1 MKAMIFAAGLG
12 TRLRPLTD
20 TMPKALV
27 PVDGKPLLHH
37 LLHKLQQAGC
47 THAVVNVHHHAQQIV
62 EYVEQHDYGMRIDI
76 SDESDMLLDTGGG
89 LRKAGSL
96 FHGDE
101 PILVHNVD
109 ILSNIDF
116 DTLLQSHHPDS
127 LATVVVSHRNT
138 GRYLLFDN
146 NMRMQGWT
154 NINSGE
160 VKPQGLDTTALQ
172 QAAFAGIHVVSPRI
186 FEQMHS
192 MPDKFS
198 IIDFYLQAMNTH
210 RIMGYIP
217 QDFGMLDVGKID
229 SLAPAEEFV
238 KSL

>member
-1 MKAMIFAAGLG
+1 MIFAAGLG

-27 PVDGKPLLHH
+27 PIDGKPMLHH
-37 LLHKLQQAGC
+37 LLHKLQHAGC
-47 THAVVNVHHHAQQIV
+47 SHVVINVHHHAQQII
-62 EYVEQHDYGMRIDI
+62 EYVERHDYGMRIAI
-76 SDESDMLLDTGGG
+76 SDESNMLLDTGGG

-96 FHGDE
+96 LEGDE

-109 ILSNIDF
+109 ILSNINF
-116 DTLLQSHHPDS
+116 DTLLQSHHPDN
-127 LATVVVSHRNT
+127 LATVVVSQRNT
-138 GRYLLFDN
+138 SRYLLFDKE
-146 NMRMQGWT
+146 MRMRGWT

-160 VKPQGLDTTALQ
+160 VKPQGLDTTPLQ
-172 QAAFAGIHVVSPRI
+172 QAAFAGIHIVSPRI
-186 FEQMHS
+186 FEQMRN

-198 IIDFYLQAMNTH
+198 IIDFYLQAMTEH

-217 QDFGMLDVGKID
+217 QDFTMLDVGKID

>member
-1 MKAMIFAAGLG
+1 MIFAAGLG

-27 PVDGKPLLHH
+27 PIDGKPLLHH

-47 THAVVNVHHHAQQIV
+47 SHVVINVHHHAQQII
-62 EYVEQHDYGMRIDI
+62 EYVEHHDYGMRIEI

-96 FHGDE
+96 LEGDE

-116 DTLLQSHHPDS
+116 DTLLQSHHPDN
-127 LATVVVSHRNT
+127 LATVVVSRRNT
-138 GRYLLFDN
+138 SRYLLFDN
-146 NMRMQGWT
+146 EMRMRGWT

-160 VKPQGLDTTALQ
+160 VKPQELDTTPLQ
-172 QAAFAGIHVVSPRI
+172 QAAFAGIHIVSPRI
-186 FEQMHS
+186 FEQMRN

-198 IIDFYLQAMNTH
+198 IIDFYLQAMTEH

-217 QDFGMLDVGKID
+217 QDFTMLDVGKID

>member
-27 PVDGKPLLHH
+27 PIDGKPLLHH
-37 LLHKLQQAGC
+37 LLHKLQHAGC
-47 THAVVNVHHHAQQIV
+47 SHVVINVHHHAQQII
-62 EYVEQHDYGMRIDI
+62 EYVERHDYGMRIAI
-76 SDESDMLLDTGGG
+76 SDESNMLLDTGGG

-96 FHGDE
+96 LEGDE

-116 DTLLQSHHPDS
+116 DTLLQSHHPDN
-127 LATVVVSHRNT
+127 LATVVVSQRNT
-138 GRYLLFDN
+138 SRYLLFDKE
-146 NMRMQGWT
+146 MRMRGWT
-154 NINSGE
+154 NINSGD
-160 VKPQGLDTTALQ
+160 VKPQGLDTTPLQ
-172 QAAFAGIHVVSPRI
+172 QTAFAGIHIVSPRI
-186 FEQMHS
+186 FEQMRN

-198 IIDFYLQAMNTH
+198 IIDFYLQAMSEH

-217 QDFGMLDVGKID
+217 QDFTMLDVGKID

>member
-1 MKAMIFAAGLG
+1 MIFAAGLG

-27 PVDGKPLLHH
+27 PIDGKPLLHH
-37 LLHKLQQAGC
+37 LLHKLQHAGC
-47 THAVVNVHHHAQQIV
+47 SHVVINVHHHAQQII
-62 EYVEQHDYGMRIDI
+62 EYVERHDYGMRIAI
-76 SDESDMLLDTGGG
+76 SDESNKLLDTGGG

-96 FHGDE
+96 LEGDE

-116 DTLLQSHHPDS
+116 DTLLQSHHPDN
-127 LATVVVSHRNT
+127 LATVVVSQRNT
-138 GRYLLFDN
+138 SRYLLFDKE
-146 NMRMQGWT
+146 MRMRGWT
-154 NINSGE
+154 NINSGD
-160 VKPQGLDTTALQ
+160 VKPQGLDTTPLQ
-172 QAAFAGIHVVSPRI
+172 QAAFAGIHIVSPRI
-186 FEQMHS
+186 FEQMRN

-198 IIDFYLQAMNTH
+198 IIDFYLQTMTEH

-217 QDFGMLDVGKID
+217 QDFTMLDVGKID

>member
-1 MKAMIFAAGLG
+1 MIFAAGLG

-27 PVDGKPLLHH
+27 PIDGKPMLHH
-37 LLHKLQQAGC
+37 LLHKLQHAGC
-47 THAVVNVHHHAQQIV
+47 SHVVINVHHHAQQII
-62 EYVEQHDYGMRIDI
+62 EYVERHDYGMRIAI
-76 SDESDMLLDTGGG
+76 SDESNMLLDTGGG

-96 FHGDE
+96 LEGDE

-116 DTLLQSHHPDS
+116 DTLLQSHHPDN
-127 LATVVVSHRNT
+127 LATVVVSQRNT
-138 GRYLLFDN
+138 SRYLLFDKE
-146 NMRMQGWT
+146 MRMRGWT

-160 VKPQGLDTTALQ
+160 VKPQGLDTTPLQ
-172 QAAFAGIHVVSPRI
+172 QAAFAGIHIVSPRI
-186 FEQMHS
+186 FEQMRN

-198 IIDFYLQAMNTH
+198 IIDFYLQAMTEH

-217 QDFGMLDVGKID
+217 QDFTMLDVGKID

>member
-1 MKAMIFAAGLG
+1 MIFAAGLG

-27 PVDGKPLLHH
+27 PIDGKPLLHH

-47 THAVVNVHHHAQQIV
+47 SHVVINVHHHAQQII
-62 EYVEQHDYGMRIDI
+62 EYVERHDYGMRIEI
-76 SDESDMLLDTGGG
+76 SDECDMLLDTGGG

-96 FHGDE
+96 LEGDE

-116 DTLLQSHHPDS
+116 DTLLQSHHPDN
-127 LATVVVSHRNT
+127 LATVVVSRRNT
-138 GRYLLFDN
+138 SRYLLFDN
-146 NMRMQGWT
+146 EMRIRGWT

-160 VKPQGLDTTALQ
+160 VKPQGLDTTPLQ
-172 QAAFAGIHVVSPRI
+172 QAAFAGIHIVSPRI
-186 FEQMHS
+186 FEQMRN

-198 IIDFYLQAMNTH
+198 IIDFYLQAMTEH

-217 QDFGMLDVGKID
+217 QDFTMLDVGKID

>member
-1 MKAMIFAAGLG
+1 MIFAAGLG

-27 PVDGKPLLHH
+27 PIDGKPLLHH

-47 THAVVNVHHHAQQIV
+47 SHVVINVHHHAQQII
-62 EYVEQHDYGMRIDI
+62 EYVEHHDYGMRIEI

-96 FHGDE
+96 LDGDE

-116 DTLLQSHHPDS
+116 DTLLQSHNPDN
-127 LATVVVSHRNT
+127 LATVVVSRRNT
-138 GRYLLFDN
+138 SRYLLFDN
-146 NMRMQGWT
+146 EMRMRGWT

-160 VKPQGLDTTALQ
+160 VKPQGLDTTPLQ
-172 QAAFAGIHVVSPRI
+172 QAAFAGIHIVSPRI
-186 FEQMHS
+186 FEQMRN
-192 MPDKFS
+192 MPHKFS
-198 IIDFYLQAMNTH
+198 IIDFYLQAMTEH

-217 QDFGMLDVGKID
+217 QNFTMLDVGKID

>member
-1 MKAMIFAAGLG
+1 MIFAAGLG

-27 PVDGKPLLHH
+27 PIDGKPLLHH
-37 LLHKLQQAGC
+37 LLHKLQHAGC
-47 THAVVNVHHHAQQIV
+47 SHVVINVHHHAQQII
-62 EYVEQHDYGMRIDI
+62 EYVERHDYGMRIAI
-76 SDESDMLLDTGGG
+76 SDESNMLLDTGGG

-96 FHGDE
+96 LEGDE

-116 DTLLQSHHPDS
+116 DTLLQSHHPDN
-127 LATVVVSHRNT
+127 LATVVVSQRNT
-138 GRYLLFDN
+138 SRYLLFDKE
-146 NMRMQGWT
+146 MRMRGWT
-154 NINSGE
+154 NINSGD
-160 VKPQGLDTTALQ
+160 VKPQGLDTTPLQ
-172 QAAFAGIHVVSPRI
+172 QAAFAGIHIVSPRI
-186 FEQMHS
+186 FEQMRN

-198 IIDFYLQAMNTH
+198 IIDFYLQAMTEH

-217 QDFGMLDVGKID
+217 QDFTMLDVGKID

>member
-1 MKAMIFAAGLG
+1 MIFAAGLG

-27 PVDGKPLLHH
+27 PIDGKPLLHH
-37 LLHKLQQAGC
+37 LLHKLQHAGC
-47 THAVVNVHHHAQQIV
+47 SHVVINVHHHAQQII
-62 EYVEQHDYGMRIDI
+62 EYVERHDYGMRIAI
-76 SDESDMLLDTGGG
+76 SDESNMLLDTGGG

-96 FHGDE
+96 LEGDE

-116 DTLLQSHHPDS
+116 DTLLQSHHPDN
-127 LATVVVSHRNT
+127 LATVVVSQRNT
-138 GRYLLFDN
+138 SRYLLFDKE
-146 NMRMQGWT
+146 MRMRGWT
-154 NINSGE
+154 NINSGD
-160 VKPQGLDTTALQ
+160 VKPQGLDTTPLQ
-172 QAAFAGIHVVSPRI
+172 QTAFAGIHIVSPRI
-186 FEQMHS
+186 FEQMRN

-198 IIDFYLQAMNTH
+198 IIDFYLQAMSEH

-217 QDFGMLDVGKID
+217 QDFTMLDVGKID

>member
-1 MKAMIFAAGLG
+1 MIFAAGLG

-27 PVDGKPLLHH
+27 PIDGKPLLHH
-37 LLHKLQQAGC
+37 LLHKLQHAGC
-47 THAVVNVHHHAQQIV
+47 SHVVINVHHHAQQII
-62 EYVEQHDYGMRIDI
+62 EYVEHHDYGMRIEI

-96 FHGDE
+96 LEGDE

-109 ILSNIDF
+109 ILSNINF
-116 DTLLQSHHPDS
+116 DTLLQSHHSDN
-127 LATVVVSHRNT
+127 LATVVVSRRNT
-138 GRYLLFDN
+138 SRYLLFDN
-146 NMRMQGWT
+146 EMRMRGWT

-160 VKPQGLDTTALQ
+160 VKPQGLDTTPLQ
-172 QAAFAGIHVVSPRI
+172 QAAFAGIHIVSPRI
-186 FEQMHS
+186 FEQMRN

-198 IIDFYLQAMNTH
+198 IIDFYLQAMTEH

-217 QDFGMLDVGKID
+217 QDFTMLDVGKID

>member
-1 MKAMIFAAGLG
+1 MIFAAGLG

-27 PVDGKPLLHH
+27 PIDGKPLLHH
-37 LLHKLQQAGC
+37 LLHKLQHAGC
-47 THAVVNVHHHAQQIV
+47 SHVVINVHHHAQQII
-62 EYVEQHDYGMRIDI
+62 EYVERHDYGMRIAI
-76 SDESDMLLDTGGG
+76 SDESNMLLDTGGG

-96 FHGDE
+96 LEGDE

-116 DTLLQSHHPDS
+116 DTLLQSHHPDN
-127 LATVVVSHRNT
+127 LATVVVSQRNT
-138 GRYLLFDN
+138 SRYLLFDN
-146 NMRMQGWT
+146 EMRMRGWT
-154 NINSGE
+154 NINSGD
-160 VKPQGLDTTALQ
+160 VKPQGLDTTPLQ
-172 QAAFAGIHVVSPRI
+172 QAAFAGIHIVSPRI
-186 FEQMHS
+186 FEQMRN

-198 IIDFYLQAMNTH
+198 IIDFYLQAMTEH

-217 QDFGMLDVGKID
+217 QDFTMLDVGKID

>member
-1 MKAMIFAAGLG
+1 MIFAAGLG

-27 PVDGKPLLHH
+27 PIDGKPLLHH

-47 THAVVNVHHHAQQIV
+47 SHVVINVHHHAQHII
-62 EYVEQHDYGMRIDI
+62 EYVERHDYGMRIEI

-89 LRKAGSL
+89 LRKADSL
-96 FHGDE
+96 LEGNE

-116 DTLLQSHHPDS
+116 DTLLQSHHPDN
-127 LATVVVSHRNT
+127 LATVVVSRRNT
-138 GRYLLFDN
+138 SRYLLFDN
-146 NMRMQGWT
+146 EMRMRGWT

-160 VKPQGLDTTALQ
+160 VKPQGLDTTPLQ
-172 QAAFAGIHVVSPRI
+172 QAAFAGIHIVSPRI
-186 FEQMHS
+186 FEQMRN

-198 IIDFYLQAMNTH
+198 IIDFYLQAMTEH

-217 QDFGMLDVGKID
+217 QDFTMLDVGKID

>member
-1 MKAMIFAAGLG
+1 MIFAAGLG

-27 PVDGKPLLHH
+27 PIDGKPLLHH
-37 LLHKLQQAGC
+37 LLHKLQHAGC
-47 THAVVNVHHHAQQIV
+47 SHVVINVHHHAQQII
-62 EYVEQHDYGMRIDI
+62 EYVERHDYGMRIAI
-76 SDESDMLLDTGGG
+76 SDESNMLLDTGGG

-96 FHGDE
+96 LEGDE

-116 DTLLQSHHPDS
+116 DTLLQSHHPDN
-127 LATVVVSHRNT
+127 LATVVVSQRNT
-138 GRYLLFDN
+138 SRYLLFDKE
-146 NMRMQGWT
+146 MRMRGWT

-160 VKPQGLDTTALQ
+160 VKPQGLDTTPLQ
-172 QAAFAGIHVVSPRI
+172 QAAFAGIHIVSPRI
-186 FEQMHS
+186 FEQMRN

-198 IIDFYLQAMNTH
+198 IIDFYLQAMTEH

-217 QDFGMLDVGKID
+217 QDFIMLDVGKID

>member
-1 MKAMIFAAGLG
+1 MIFAAGLG

-27 PVDGKPLLHH
+27 PIDGKPLLHH

-47 THAVVNVHHHAQQIV
+47 SHVVINVHHHAQQII
-62 EYVEQHDYGMRIDI
+62 EYVERHDYGMRIEI

-96 FHGDE
+96 LEGDE

-116 DTLLQSHHPDS
+116 DTLLQSHHPDN
-127 LATVVVSHRNT
+127 LATVVVSQRNT
-138 GRYLLFDN
+138 SRYLLFDN
-146 NMRMQGWT
+146 EMRMRGWT

-160 VKPQGLDTTALQ
+160 VKPQGLDTTPLQ
-172 QAAFAGIHVVSPRI
+172 QAAFAGIHIVSPRI
-186 FEQMHS
+186 FEQMRN

-198 IIDFYLQAMNTH
+198 IIDFYLQAMTEH

-217 QDFGMLDVGKID
+217 QDFTMLDVGKID

>member
-1 MKAMIFAAGLG
+1 MIFAAGLG

-27 PVDGKPLLHH
+27 PIDGKPLLHH
-37 LLHKLQQAGC
+37 LLHKLQHAGC
-47 THAVVNVHHHAQQIV
+47 SHVVINVHHHAQQII
-62 EYVEQHDYGMRIDI
+62 EYVERHDYGMRIAI
-76 SDESDMLLDTGGG
+76 SDESNMLLDTGGG

-96 FHGDE
+96 LEGDE

-116 DTLLQSHHPDS
+116 DTLLQSHHPDN
-127 LATVVVSHRNT
+127 LATVVVSRRNT
-138 GRYLLFDN
+138 SRYLLFDKE
-146 NMRMQGWT
+146 MRMRGWT
-154 NINSGE
+154 NINSGD
-160 VKPQGLDTTALQ
+160 VKPQGLDTTPLQ
-172 QAAFAGIHVVSPRI
+172 QAAFAGIHIVSPRI
-186 FEQMHS
+186 FEQMRN

-198 IIDFYLQAMNTH
+198 IIDFYLQAMTEH

-217 QDFGMLDVGKID
+217 QDFTMLDVGKID